1 MVQYVCI
8 RTRCMMKPGGVAA
21 KAAVLRPDEI
31 SKTWYVKQK
40 HNLNLFKLMASFHQT
55 GLRLKQVNTV

>member
-1 MVQYVCI
+1 
-8 RTRCMMKPGGVAA
+8 MMKPGGVVA

-40 HNLNLFKLMASFHQT
+40 NNLNLFKLMASFHQT
-55 GLRLKQVNTV
+55 GLRLEQVNTV